1 MLLGTNDDGEKF
13 YLELEYENKSRTCLN
28 ISHEP
33 ITYYTR
39 ISFRGALVSKYGSLA
54 YDRGIRSLGQ
64 NRDEL
69 LKITNPANGHT
80 LKSIREIHALWVKY
94 HLNDMES
101 HCIHQD
107 QAIKWD
113 EVDPCLITG
122 YKAGSNWLVNE
133 ISGQE
138 LDRIVATVTHRELMK
153 ASA

>member
-1 MLLGTNDDGEKF
+1 MLLGTNEDGEKF
-13 YLELEYENKSRTCLN
+13 YLELEYENESRSCLN
-28 ISHEP
+28 TSHEP
-33 ITYYTR
+33 ITHYTR
-39 ISFRGALVSKYGSLA
+39 VSFIGTLVSKYGSAA
-54 YDRGIRSLGQ
+54 YNRGIRSLGQ

-80 LKSIREIHALWVKY
+80 LKNIREIHDLWVKY
-94 HLNDMES
+94 HLNDTKS

-113 EVDPCLITG
+113 EVAPCPITG

-133 ISGQE
+133 ISRQE
-138 LDRIVATVTHRELMK
+138 LDYIVATVTHREPMK